1 MNASDRQDSTPHT
14 SAEDG
19 SYQPADYVP
28 RVSAADADPDERHT
42 VLIVENDEQSRRLI
56 EQILAFSEYACLSA
70 TNGLQALDIVDQARV
85 DLVLMDLSMPAL
97 DGYQT
102 VERMRERP
110 GYANTPIVAVSGH
123 AESAQRDLALRS
135 GFTEYLSKP
144 FRPKEL
150 VQLIDRLLSSIA
162 QCEDESGGR

>member
-1 MNASDRQDSTPHT
+1 
-14 SAEDG
+14 
-19 SYQPADYVP
+19 
-28 RVSAADADPDERHT
+28 
-42 VLIVENDEQSRRLI
+42 
-56 EQILAFSEYACLSA
+56 
-70 TNGLQALDIVDQARV
+70 
-85 DLVLMDLSMPAL
+85 MPAL

-110 GYANTPIVAVSGH
+110 GYANMPIVAVSGH

-150 VQLIDRLLSSIA
+150 VQLIDRLLSNTA
-162 QCEDESGGR
+162 QREDEPGVR

>member
-1 MNASDRQDSTPHT
+1 MNAPDRQGSAPHT
-14 SAEDG
+14 DAEDG
-19 SYQPADYVP
+19 SYQPAECVP
-28 RVSAADADPDERHT
+28 SVFAADADSDERHT
-42 VLIVENDEQSRRLI
+42 VLVVENDEQSRRLI

-70 TNGLQALDIVDQARV
+70 ANGLQALDIVDHARV

-150 VQLIDRLLSSIA
+150 VQLIDRLLSNTA
-162 QCEDESGGR
+162 QREGGPGEG

>member
-1 MNASDRQDSTPHT
+1 MNAPDRQGPAPRTDH
-14 SAEDG
+14 EDG

-28 RVSAADADPDERHT
+28 GVSAADADSDERHT
-42 VLIVENDEQSRRLI
+42 VLVVENDEQSRHLM
-56 EQILAFSEYACLSA
+56 EQILAFSKYACLSA
-70 TNGLQALDIVDQARV
+70 ANGLQALDIVDQARV

-110 GYANTPIVAVSGH
+110 GHDSTPIVAVSGY
-123 AESAQRDLALRS
+123 AEDAQRDLALRA

-150 VQLIDRLLSSIA
+150 VQLIDRLLSNTA
-162 QCEDESGGR
+162 QREDQPGVR